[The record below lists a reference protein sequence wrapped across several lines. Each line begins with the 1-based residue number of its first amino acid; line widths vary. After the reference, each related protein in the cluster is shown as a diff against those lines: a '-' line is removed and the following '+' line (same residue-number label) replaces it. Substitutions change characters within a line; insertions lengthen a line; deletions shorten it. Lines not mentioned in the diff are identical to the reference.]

1 MSSGLREGGWQ
12 GGPVRH
18 SEAAGLVVAGRGLA
32 APDPG
37 EIVAALGH
45 VEEARGLLGRG
56 QVEPAVRQADRR
68 PAGLALGRRDQ
79 RGGCRGKRRRAAGT
93 SRCLQSAVQAEAS
106 VPLRGAFTNE
116 ADSADRLLAVSTPAA
131 TSVEVLTGGIT
142 LPAQTQV
149 DAVNGAPQ
157 LRLEGVRSPIDIT
170 QLVPV
175 TFTFSTAGSV
185 TLGVPVATRSGT
197 TATPRER
204 PTR

>member
-1 MSSGLREGGWQ
+1 MFDAAITVARRLPMPPGRSAGRHRW
-12 GGPVRH
+12 GPVLGPAVLVLALVLSACGSGQNASTAGETPDVAGVEGSVGQIRLDDVFIV
-18 SEAAGLVVAGRGLA
+18 SAENIAAG
-32 APDPG
+32 
-37 EIVAALGH
+37 
-45 VEEARGLLGRG
+45 
-56 QVEPAVRQADRR
+56 
-68 PAGLALGRRDQ
+68 
-79 RGGCRGKRRRAAGT
+79 
-93 SRCLQSAVQAEAS
+93 AS

-142 LPAQTQV
+142 LPGQTQV
-149 DAVNGAPQ
+149 NAVNGAPQ

-185 TLGVPVATRSGT
+185 TLDVPVATRSGT